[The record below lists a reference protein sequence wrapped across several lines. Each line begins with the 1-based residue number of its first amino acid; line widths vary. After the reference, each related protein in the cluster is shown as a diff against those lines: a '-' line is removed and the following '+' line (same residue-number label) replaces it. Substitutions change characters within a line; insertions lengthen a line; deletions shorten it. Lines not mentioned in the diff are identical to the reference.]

1 MIVGSNGS
9 IYVDSAH
16 PAYPHLGDFLT
27 SCCEPVCRT
36 LHMSEYIISP
46 SSLSAASAE
55 GTYTVAMIRN
65 AIRYFRLDEQHR
77 LPVDIAKFVELKQ
90 QLEDATEETESAVQ
104 PQSQSQQQQ
113 QQKGKEKQGDNN
125 GIKKIRTETDNSPS
139 SVVKKEVDEEPT
151 SPWRRFL
158 SLVRT
163 PPVQPEPLIARALIH
178 PDALRP
184 LPPDLE
190 QMLQEEE
197 RSSRVRIVLQPRL
210 RSFQRQQQNHH
221 FNTNNNHHHQWQK
234 SPQDGDEEKLAY
246 FLVSQDRK
254 HMENLVSRLQDV
266 LVPISLH
273 GVVRWVLSDVDRGV
287 EEKSIVE
294 SGRTMVLRKLFD
306 TPSTASEEGTSAGG
320 EKKYTRLVYKSQ
332 VMDGKLRNVR
342 ERLFKEL
349 GVRADLFY
357 DYLQDRTLDVRDL
370 ALAEHVRL
378 RPYQVASLERFR
390 CGNKAHQGVIVLPC
404 GAGKT
409 LTGIGAATTVKKR
422 TIVMCINVMSVLQW
436 QREFLRWTNLSED
449 QVTVCISDK
458 KQMPGDVFITTYNML
473 VAKRTVL
480 NDQEQSAD
488 ARLTSQILA
497 SVEEQPWG
505 LLLLDEVHTALAH
518 HFQEVLNKVKYKCV
532 VGLSATLLRED
543 DKISDLRHLVGPKLY
558 EANWLELTR
567 AGFLARVEC
576 AEVRCPLPLPFFTE
590 YITAN
595 ADANP
600 FARRGTTTLAAGVVC
615 FNPYKLW
622 CAQALLE
629 FHRNRSPPDKV
640 IIFCDDL
647 EGVHYYAR
655 HLKIPF
661 MDGKT
666 SESERAN
673 LLQYFQFSKD
683 INAII
688 LSRVGDVALD
698 IPCASV
704 IIQITGLGASRRQEA
719 QRLGRILRPKP
730 PSLDNTCSFF
740 YTLVSQDTHEVQ
752 QSYGRQSWLRDQGFA
767 YRVLQCDAVLREF
780 QRTGGKP
787 CCVGPPQWWYESTT
801 ALAPTA
807 VAAKG
812 NFWIPFSP
820 EASRRMHHRFVTGR
834 EGCELDVAILGNTPR
849 PTELLNSAM
858 EEKWIVRFSAS
869 NAPETF
875 GTVQMVEDNPLFMRR
890 ICYGPMDE
898 MHSCLKGE
906 ECMNHVLEQMK
917 FIIMRRSKQC

>member
-16 PAYPHLGDFLT
+16 PAYPHLMDFLT

-36 LHMSEYIISP
+36 LHMSEYTISP

-55 GTYTVAMIRN
+55 GTYSMTMIRN
-65 AIRYFRLDEQHR
+65 FIRYFRLDEQQR
-77 LPVDIAKFVELKQ
+77 LPVDIAKFAELERQVRDGTDPEGEAAQQQQPKQ
-90 QLEDATEETESAVQ
+90 ELESAV
-104 PQSQSQQQQ
+104 
-113 QQKGKEKQGDNN
+113 KRL
-125 GIKKIRTETDNSPS
+125 KKETDDPQPTP
-139 SVVKKEVDEEPT
+139 KEGVTGEVAAPR
-151 SPWRRFL
+151 RRFF
-158 SLVRT
+158 SLVRSA
-163 PPVQPEPLIARALIH
+163 PAQPEPFVSRALLH
-178 PDALRP
+178 PEALLP
-184 LPPDLE
+184 LPPDLD
-190 QMLQEEE
+190 QMLLEEE
-197 RSSRVRIVLQPRL
+197 KSSRVRIVLQPRL
-210 RSFQRQQQNHH
+210 RSFQRQQPLQQL
-221 FNTNNNHHHQWQK
+221 HQRHQQQQRR
-234 SPQDGDEEKLAY
+234 QDEEEKLAY
-246 FLVSQDRK
+246 FLVSQDRQ
-254 HMENLVSRLQDV
+254 HMEFLVSRLQDY
-266 LVPISLH
+266 LVPFSLH
-273 GVVRWVLSDVDRGV
+273 GVMRWVLSDVDRGV
-287 EEKSIVE
+287 EERSLVE
-294 SGRTMVLRKLFD
+294 SGRAMTLRRLFEA
-306 TPSTASEEGTSAGG
+306 PTAAGAAADQVGGTGR
-320 EKKYTRLVYKSQ
+320 KYSRLVYKSQ
-332 VMDGKLRNVR
+332 VQDGRMRNVR

-357 DYLQDRTLDVRDL
+357 DYTQDPTLNVCDL
-370 ALAEHVRL
+370 TLAEHVRL

-436 QREFLRWTNLSED
+436 QREFLRWTNLSEE

-458 KQMPGDVFITTYNML
+458 KQMPGDVFITTYSML
-473 VAKRTVL
+473 VAKRAVVP
-480 NDQEQSAD
+480 DQEQSED
-488 ARLTSQILA
+488 ARLTARILA
-497 SVEEQPWG
+497 SIEEHPWG

-518 HFQEVLNKVKYKCV
+518 HFQEVLNRVKYKCV
-532 VGLSATLLRED
+532 IGLSATLLRED
-543 DKISDLRHLVGPKLY
+543 DKIGDLRHLVGPKLY

-567 AGFLARVEC
+567 AGFLARVVC
-576 AEVRCPLPLPFFTE
+576 AEVQCPLPLPFFAE
-590 YITAN
+590 YLN
-595 ADANP
+595 SQSQDDP
-600 FARRGTTTLAAGVVC
+600 FARRGASPLSRALVC

-655 HLKIPF
+655 HLNVPL

-673 LLQYFQFSKD
+673 LLQYFQHSSD

-698 IPCASV
+698 LPCASV
-704 IIQITGLGASRRQEA
+704 IIQISGLGASRRQEA

-767 YRVLQCDAVLREF
+767 YRVLQCDTVLKELR
-780 QRTGGKP
+780 RAGGNL
-787 CCVGPPQWWYESTT
+787 CCVGPPQWWYESTD
-801 ALAPTA
+801 AVAPTA

-812 NFWIPFSP
+812 SFWIPFSR
-820 EASRRMHHRFVTGR
+820 EASRRMHHRFVSGK
-834 EGCELDVAILGNTPR
+834 EDCQLDAAVLNNTPR
-849 PTELLNSAM
+849 PQEVTESTS
-858 EEKWIVRFSAS
+858 EEKWLVRFSAA

-875 GTVQMVEDNPLFMRR
+875 GTVQLMEDNPLLVRR
-890 ICYGPMDE
+890 ICLGPLVE
-898 MHSCLKGE
+898 GHECLKGE
-906 ECMNHVLEQMK
+906 ECMHYVLEQMK
-917 FIIMRRSKQC
+917 FIIAKRSKQN

>member
-1 MIVGSNGS
+1 MIVGHNGS
-9 IYVDSAH
+9 IFVDSAH

-36 LHMSEYIISP
+36 LHMSEYTISP

-55 GTYTVAMIRN
+55 GTYTMSMIRN

-77 LPVDIAKFVELKQ
+77 LPVDLAKFVELKQ
-90 QLEDATEETESAVQ
+90 QLGDGTRETEGIVQ
-104 PQSQSQQQQ
+104 E
-113 QQKGKEKQGDNN
+113 QKERENQGVYN
-125 GIKKIRTETDNSPS
+125 GIKRIRTETDKLS
-139 SVVKKEVDEEPT
+139 SVVKKETDEEPV
-151 SPWRRFL
+151 SPCRRRFF
-158 SLVRT
+158 SLRS
-163 PPVQPEPLIARALIH
+163 PPVQPEPLIARALVC

-210 RSFQRQQQNHH
+210 RSFQRQQQQNYH
-221 FNTNNNHHHQWQK
+221 NNNNNNNNNNHYYHQWQK
-234 SPQDGDEEKLAY
+234 QQPEVDEEKLAY

-254 HMENLVSRLQDV
+254 HMEYLVTRLEDF

-294 SGRTMVLRKLFD
+294 SGRAMVLRKLFD
-306 TPSTASEEGTSAGG
+306 TPLTGSEEGTGAGE

-357 DYLQDRTLDVRDL
+357 DYMQDRTLEVRDL

-518 HFQEVLNKVKYKCV
+518 HFQEVLNRVKYKCV

-595 ADANP
+595 TDANP
-600 FARRGTTTLAAGVVC
+600 FARRGTTPLASGVVC

-666 SESERAN
+666 SEFERAN
-673 LLQYFQFSKD
+673 LLQYFQFSSD

-767 YRVLQCDAVLREF
+767 YRVLQCDAVLGEF
-780 QRTGGKP
+780 QRMGGKP
-787 CCVGPPQWWYESTT
+787 CCVGPPQWWYESKI
-801 ALAPTA
+801 ALSPSA

-812 NFWIPFSP
+812 NYWIPFSA

-834 EGCELDVAILGNTPR
+834 EGCELDVSVLGNTPR
-849 PTELLNSAM
+849 PAELGNSAV

-875 GTVQMVEDNPLFMRR
+875 GTVQMVEDNPSFVRR

-898 MHSCLKGE
+898 AHDCLKGE
-906 ECMNHVLEQMK
+906 ECMNYVLEQMK
-917 FIIMRRSKQC
+917 FIMMRRSKQN